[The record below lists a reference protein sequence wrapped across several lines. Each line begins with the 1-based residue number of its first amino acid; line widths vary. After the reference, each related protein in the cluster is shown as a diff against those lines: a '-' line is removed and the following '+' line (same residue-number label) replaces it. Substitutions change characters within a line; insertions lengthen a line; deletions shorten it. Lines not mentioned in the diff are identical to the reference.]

1 MIPYIPN
8 TEEDRRRILKALG
21 LKSMQGLFKD
31 IPDEVFLKRPLRIP
45 EGISELELER
55 SMRENVREDASPD
68 RYTSFLGGGIY
79 DHFIPALVDEVAR
92 RGEFYTSYTPYQAEA
107 SQGILQVFFEYQS
120 LITQLFGMDVS
131 NASMYDGPTALVEA
145 VMMAKSITDKRSV
158 LVSSLLNPEYRR
170 VLKTY
175 LTFTDIEVME
185 TGYKEGLTD
194 IEDVKS
200 KISNETACLVV
211 QSPNFLGSIEDMRRL
226 SDIAHNNNA
235 LFIACVDPISLG
247 LLSSPGSYNTDIA
260 IAEGQS
266 LGNPPYFGGA
276 CLGIFTCRRD
286 FVRRM
291 PGRIVGMTE
300 DKDGDPAFCLTL
312 QTREQHIRRERA
324 TSNICSNQALY
335 ALRAAVYL
343 GCMGRNG
350 LKEVAN
356 LCLQKSHY
364 LANRIVRIKGASLI
378 RAPFFKEFLIK
389 CPIPPQEVN
398 KRLVNKGFLGGV
410 SIVRDYPDLEKG
422 LLICVTEKKNSEDL
436 DRFADSIEESI
447 YGRKAPV

>member
-1 MIPYIPN
+1 M
-8 TEEDRRRILKALG
+8 LKTLG
-21 LKSMQGLFKD
+21 LRSIEDLFKD

-45 EGISELELER
+45 DGISELEVER
-55 SMRENVREDASPD
+55 SIKEKLQNDISPD

-79 DHFIPALVDEVAR
+79 DHFIPAIVDEVAR

-120 LITQLFGMDVS
+120 LITELFAMDVS
-131 NASMYDGPTALVEA
+131 NASVYDGPTALVEA
-145 VMMAKSITDKRSV
+145 VMMAKSINNKKKV
-158 LVSSLLNPEYRR
+158 LISKLVNPEYRK

-175 LTFTDIEVME
+175 LKFTDTEIIEV
-185 TGYKEGLTD
+185 GYAEGLTD
-194 IEDVKS
+194 IEDIKS
-200 KISNETACLVV
+200 KITDETACLVA
-211 QSPNFLGSIEDMRRL
+211 QSPNFLGSVEDMRNL

-247 LLSSPGSYNTDIA
+247 LLSSPGSYNADIA
-260 IAEGQS
+260 VAEGQS
-266 LGNPPYFGGA
+266 LGNTPYFGGA

-286 FVRRM
+286 FVRKM
-291 PGRIVGMTE
+291 PGRVVGMTE
-300 DKDGDPAFCLTL
+300 DKGGNPAFCLTL
-312 QTREQHIRRERA
+312 QTREQHIRRARA

-335 ALRAAVYL
+335 ALRASVYL
-343 GCMGRNG
+343 GSMGRNG

-364 LANRIVRIKGASLI
+364 LADRIVRLKGVSLI

-398 KRLVNKGFLGGV
+398 KRLMDKGFLAGV
-410 SIVRDYPDLEKG
+410 SIVRDYPDLENG
-422 LLICVTEKKNSEDL
+422 LLICVTEKKNALDL
-436 DRFADSIEESI
+436 DRFADSIEECI
-447 YGRKAPV
+447 YGRKTSI